1 MATYKITA
9 VTRSGDAPHDH
20 VTSVDIGPHDTRTVA
35 EVRDAIQSDSD
46 VYYVY
51 GGGEP
56 CSVEVYTCDCGVETL
71 RSLPGSNEKN
81 DLSAVPNK

>member
-9 VTRSGDAPHDH
+9 VSKSGDAPHDH
-20 VTSVDIGPHDTRTVA
+20 VTSVDIGPYDRRTVA
-35 EVRDAIQSDSD
+35 EVRDAIENSD

-56 CSVEVYTCDCGVETL
+56 CSVEAFDCECGVTSL
-71 RSLPGSNEKN
+71 RSQAGANEKN
-81 DLSAVPNK
+81 DLSAVPTA

>member
-20 VTSVDIGPHDTRTVA
+20 VTSVEIGPNDTRTVA
-35 EVRDAIQSDSD
+35 EVREAIENAD

-56 CSVEVYTCDCGVETL
+56 CSVEPFDCECGAQTL
-71 RSLPGSNEKN
+71 RSQAGSNEKN
-81 DLSAVPNK
+81 DLSAVATK